1 MGKIMSWVVVDVE
14 ADGPIPGDY
23 SMVALGA
30 IIADESL
37 NRKFYARLRPIS
49 PKWMDEALRV
59 CGFTRQETLTFN
71 DPLLIMKSFA
81 EWLNIEAG
89 SHPFFLSD
97 NNGFDWQFV
106 NWYFHHFLGKNPF
119 GHNSGN
125 LLSLYQGLSKNI
137 YSTFQHILK
146 AKHDHNPVNDA
157 ASNAEALLEMK
168 YQLGLKINL

>member
-1 MGKIMSWVVVDVE
+1 MSWVVVDVE

-81 EWLNIEAG
+81 
-89 SHPFFLSD
+89 
-97 NNGFDWQFV
+97 
-106 NWYFHHFLGKNPF
+106 
-119 GHNSGN
+119 
-125 LLSLYQGLSKNI
+125 
-137 YSTFQHILK
+137 
-146 AKHDHNPVNDA
+146 
-157 ASNAEALLEMK
+157 
-168 YQLGLKINL
+168 